1 MRREDLSVLGG
12 KIVVRGHGPWP
23 LQPGRPA
30 DRPTGRPGAREGA
43 EGEAIGVPGIDAA
56 QDKRELVLAVGE
68 LQAQAKTGV
77 RPFC

>member
-1 MRREDLSVLGG
+1 M
-12 KIVVRGHGPWP
+12 
-23 LQPGRPA
+23 A
-30 DRPTGRPGAREGA
+30 ATARPTGRPTDRPAGREGGR

-68 LQAQAKTGV
+68 PQAQAKTGV